1 MQREQEELN
10 EWLTDTI
17 SRLNVQVDQYDSE
30 IDSLY
35 VGSKKKKLDRDK
47 QETVDELTG
56 RKEKHKFHIQVLSS
70 IQCKSSDNFIVCFI
84 KLYLFYNLSLAGK
97 YNINNL
103 Q

>member
-10 EWLTDTI
+10 DWLTETI
-17 SRLNVQVDQYDSE
+17 YRLNVQVDQFDSE

-56 RKEKHKFHIQVLSS
+56 RKEKHKFHIQVLTIDSH
-70 IQCKSSDNFIVCFI
+70 
-84 KLYLFYNLSLAGK
+84 
-97 YNINNL
+97 
-103 Q
+103 